1 LTAVVTDVD
10 DRGAHVQ
17 LCDLPVVSRLAANH
31 VAPGDEVRV
40 RVVSTDIPTRTAKL
54 ERVA

>member
-1 LTAVVTDVD
+1 VVT
-10 DRGAHVQ
+10 
-17 LCDLPVVSRLAANH
+17 RLAANH

-40 RVVSTDIPTRTAKL
+40 RVVSTDIPTRTAKV